1 MLHPLTKKIFPI
13 YPICPIGL
21 IQKPSKS
28 SFIAS
33 VESAPTKQVIGSQF
47 RKTKII

>member
-1 MLHPLTKKIFPI
+1 MLHRLTKNFSPI
-13 YPICPIGL
+13 SHICPIGL
-21 IQKPSKS
+21 LKKTPKS